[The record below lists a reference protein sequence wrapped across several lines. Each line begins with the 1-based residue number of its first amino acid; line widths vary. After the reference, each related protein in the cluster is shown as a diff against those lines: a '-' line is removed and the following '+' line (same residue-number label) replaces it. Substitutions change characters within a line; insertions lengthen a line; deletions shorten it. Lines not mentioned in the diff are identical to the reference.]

1 MPIDRYSKTSPIYF
15 EPHESIELARYM
27 DITKF
32 LSLLKDGQLFFCRLD
47 KLEDRFEGTLP
58 KISRKH
64 LADWF
69 RDVGVTVHPNGTA
82 NIEEKIEQEV
92 EKHFEFSEKYKSL
105 TCINCWNEYRGE
117 SYALWKV
124 YSDLNQGIMI
134 KSSFSRIINAVKE
147 SKEEI
152 YCSRIKYI
160 DYEKD
165 SIDIGNTMTPIVHK
179 HKAYSYEQEI
189 RLIHVVSNEGW
200 KHDWINEKYK
210 NGIKINV
217 DVQVLISEIV
227 ISPFAPDWF
236 IELIEDIL
244 NKYSIECKLIS
255 SKLK

>member
-1 MPIDRYSKTSPIYF
+1 MPIDRYSKTSPDYF
-15 EPHESIELARYM
+15 EPPESIELARYM

-32 LSLLKDGQLFFCRLD
+32 LSLLKDRQLFFCRID

-58 KISRKH
+58 KISRKL

-69 RDVGVTVHPNGTA
+69 RRDGVTVPPNG
-82 NIEEKIEQEV
+82 NIDERIKEEV
-92 EKHFEFSEKYKSL
+92 ERQINFGEKYKAL
-105 TCINCWNEYRGE
+105 TCINCWNEYQGE

-134 KSSFSRIINAVKE
+134 KSSFSRIIKAVKE

-152 YCSRIKYI
+152 FCSSIKYI

-165 SIDIGNTMTPIVHK
+165 SMDIGNVMTPIVHK
-179 HKAYSYEQEI
+179 HKAYSYEKEI

-200 KHDWINEKYK
+200 RHDWDNEKYEK
-210 NGIKINV
+210 GIKINV
-217 DVQVLISEIV
+217 DVQELISEIV

-236 IELIEDIL
+236 TELIEDIL
-244 NKYSIECKLIS
+244 DKYSIECKLIS
-255 SKLK
+255 SKLN